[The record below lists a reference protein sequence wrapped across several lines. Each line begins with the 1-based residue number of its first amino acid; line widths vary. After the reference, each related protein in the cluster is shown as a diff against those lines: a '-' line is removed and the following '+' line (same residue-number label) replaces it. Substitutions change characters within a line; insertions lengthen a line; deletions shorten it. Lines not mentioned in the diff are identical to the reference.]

1 MKKLLALVLAVLMLV
16 SVVACNNKP
25 NNNEPQ
31 DTSNDVEYKDIVE
44 GLDYDEASK
53 KLYDEILGEFNTA
66 YTAAKNET
74 NVSKRQALMA
84 IAEAKLMSA
93 AVMLPLTTNGG
104 MYAISRVAPNTAT
117 STLWGND
124 SYRYHDVIV
133 CTEPI
138 KSEDRA
144 ALKAAWAEKKGTGTY
159 EAFVKEFLEE
169 KNYEIKDTYSIGYS
183 SDPKTWDV
191 LGTSRAADSEAIVNL
206 YDGLFEYDME
216 NELKPALAESYTVSA
231 DGKTYTFKIRE
242 GVQWVNSQGVEIGEE
257 VTADD
262 FVAGMQHMMDA
273 QGGLEY
279 LIQGI
284 IVNATEYI
292 TGEVTDFAEVGVK
305 ATGKYTLEY
314 KLEAPC
320 SFFMTMLGYGV
331 FAPMNRNF
339 YVSEGGKFG
348 DEFKADAADYTYGKT
363 PEDIA
368 YCGPYTVSNFTSENK
383 IVFTA
388 NPKYWDAE
396 GINVTQIEWLFNDG
410 KDATK
415 AYNDMK
421 AGTID
426 GCSLNPNALTL
437 ARQDKVAGT
446 DKTWYDTYYYVSATD
461 ATSFM
466 AFYNV
471 NRQIFTNF
479 NDTTKAVS
487 TLTAEDHTR
496 ATAAMRN
503 VHFRRAISFAT
514 DRATYNA
521 QTNGEELKLN
531 SLRNCYTPGNFV
543 SLAEEVTIKI
553 NGTDKTY
560 AAGTWYG
567 QIMQDQLNADGVKIK
582 VWDPQA
588 DDGNGSSDGFDG
600 WYNVNNAVEE
610 LNIAIDEL
618 GKQGIKIDAEN
629 PIKFEVPY
637 YSGHTSYKNRAQAYK
652 QSIENALGGK
662 VQVVLVDCPTSDEW
676 YYAGYYT
683 NTGDQ
688 ANYDMYDVS
697 GWGPDYGDPQTYLD
711 TFLPEYAGY
720 MVKCI
725 GIY

>member
-1 MKKLLALVLAVLMLV
+1 MKKLLALVLVVVMLL
-16 SVVACNNKP
+16 SVVSCGKKYVDP
-25 NNNEPQ
+25 
-31 DTSNDVEYKDIVE
+31 YKD
-44 GLDYDEASK
+44 LDYDEVSEA
-53 KLYDEILGEFNTA
+53 LYNAILGDFKTA
-66 YTAAKNET
+66 YDAAKAAT
-74 NVSKRQALMA
+74 NVSERQALMA

-133 CTEPI
+133 CTKPI
-138 KSEDRA
+138 KSADRA
-144 ALKAAWAEKKGTGTY
+144 EMKAAWAEKKGTGTY
-159 EAFVKEFLEE
+159 EEWVKAYLEE
-169 KNYEIKDTYSIGYS
+169 KGYEIQDTYALGYA

-191 LGTSRAADSEAIVNL
+191 LATSRAADSEAIVNL
-206 YDGLFEYDME
+206 YDGLYEYDME

-242 GVQWVNSQGVEIGEE
+242 GVKWVDYQGNVIGE
-257 VTADD
+257 VKADD

-279 LIQGI
+279 LVQGI
-284 IVNATEYI
+284 IKNATQYI
-292 TGEVTDFAEVGVK
+292 TGEVTDFAQVGVK
-305 ATGKYTLEY
+305 AEGDYTLVY
-314 KLEAPC
+314 TLEAPC

-331 FAPMNRNF
+331 FAPMNREF

-348 DEFKADAADYTYGKT
+348 AEYKADAEDYTYGKT

-368 YCGPYTVSNFTSENK
+368 YCGPYTVSNFTQENK
-383 IVFTA
+383 IVFSA
-388 NPKYWDAE
+388 NANYWDAE
-396 GINVTQIEWLFNDG
+396 GINVSEINWLFNDG

-421 AGTID
+421 AGTIA
-426 GCSLNPNALTL
+426 GCSLNPSALVQ
-437 ARQDKVAGT
+437 ARKDKVEGT

-471 NRQIFTNF
+471 NRSIFTNF
-479 NDTTKAVS
+479 NDTSKAVS
-487 TLTAEDHTR
+487 TLSAEDHTR

-514 DRATYNA
+514 DRASYNA

-531 SLRNCYTPGNFV
+531 SLRNCYTPGNFIA
-543 SLAEEVTIKI
+543 LAEEVTVKI

-560 AAGTWYG
+560 AAGTYYG
-567 QIMQDQLNADGVKIK
+567 KIMQDQLDADGVKIK
-582 VWDPQA
+582 VWDPNA

-600 WYNVNNAVEE
+600 WYNVANAVEE

-618 GKQGIKIDAEN
+618 GKEGIKISEKN

-637 YSGHTSYKNRAQAYK
+637 YSGHDSYKNRAQAYK
-652 QSIENALGGK
+652 QSVEEALEGK
-662 VQVVLVDCPTSDEW
+662 VEVVLVDCPTSDEW

-683 NTGDQ
+683 NTGAE

-711 TFLPEYAGY
+711 TFLPDYAGY